1 MPEEERRAIRGLDES
16 APFDLTEHLLS
27 VLKAALAT
35 APFCGGIASL
45 MTDYI
50 PSRRVKR
57 LEQFANQVGQDL
69 EALRERVEAGRINT
83 EDYAFIFERCF
94 RGAADFPQ
102 KEKLEAFR
110 GILVNSAL
118 PTNLTQ
124 DQREFFLNLVERL
137 SSVHLRILRFMADPR
152 GYLASMEIPESR
164 IMGGFSSFFPVALPG
179 VPIDVIR
186 AAFAD
191 LHALGFSNTSPDIFT
206 TMTAGQGLQL
216 LGDRLTPLARAFVSF
231 CTVPA

>member
-1 MPEEERRAIRGLDES
+1 MSSYLCYTTLE
-16 APFDLTEHLLS
+16 
-27 VLKAALAT
+27 VLCEK
-35 APFCGGIASL
+35 
-45 MTDYI
+45 
-50 PSRRVKR
+50 
-57 LEQFANQVGQDL
+57 
-69 EALRERVEAGRINT
+69 VEAGRINAD
-83 EDYAFIFERCF
+83 DYAFIFERCF

-137 SSVHLRILRFMADPR
+137 SPVHLRILRFMADPR
-152 GYLASMEIPESR
+152 GYLAAMEIPESQ

-179 VPIDVIR
+179 VPIDVIH

-191 LHALGFSNTSPDIFT
+191 LHALGFTNTSPDIFT

-216 LGDRLTPLARAFVSF
+216 LGDRLTPLAKAFVSF
-231 CTVPA
+231 CRAPV